1 MISEAKFT
9 KTKKRIHSSGNAW
22 GSYNLKHEKQ
32 RNKQTQMT
40 LQMKRAE
47 QHLLLFWQKCF
58 LENWLVFLSLV
69 VKWKISVEI
78 ICSGM
83 LSMWHSRKRFH
94 YIGHLGLFLVS
105 HKMHFPLTCVFCHTK
120 HRKCRNVFPSKQMET
135 LDQNV
140 EAMTICKANA
150 HHTLLCHGKQVTN
163 VRITMKCLNSPF
175 CLCFW
180 NN

>member
-1 MISEAKFT
+1 MSWIIFSIGSQMISEEKFT
-9 KTKKRIHSSGNAW
+9 KKKKRIHSSGNAW
-22 GSYNLKHEKQ
+22 GSYNLKHGKL

-47 QHLLLFWQKCF
+47 QHLLLFRQKFF

-94 YIGHLGLFLVS
+94 FIGHLGLFLVAQKNNF
-105 HKMHFPLTCVFCHTK
+105 HWPVFSAIPNTENAETFSVETIGDFGS
-120 HRKCRNVFPSKQMET
+120 KCRS
-135 LDQNV
+135 
-140 EAMTICKANA
+140 
-150 HHTLLCHGKQVTN
+150 HGN
-163 VRITMKCLNSPF
+163 L
-175 CLCFW
+175 
-180 NN
+180 